1 MSTRK
6 CLISYKVKSIQQRQ
20 LQEWDWEDSILIW
33 FFPRSSLFLII
44 IFLLSI
50 RLDTERSWCSQR
62 TSQIREN
69 FSEVEH
75 FDEKE
80 SPAVSVSSRTGS
92 LVYVN
97 EKHLVVPKVT
107 SHSSLGDRERNTEP
121 EKPLLRTRSTPKL
134 SKSGPTIRARKGIHY
149 FRNDLRK
156 NYNMNVELTSRSE
169 IQNIIFLFH

>member
-1 MSTRK
+1 M
-6 CLISYKVKSIQQRQ
+6 LDQ
-20 LQEWDWEDSILIW
+20 LQSQVNSTETASGMRFRGFLTYLILYLCLVA
-33 FFPRSSLFLII
+33 LFKHMFLQY
-44 IFLLSI
+44 IFHTIKI

-69 FSEVEH
+69 FSEVEDFH
-75 FDEKE
+75 EKE

-134 SKSGPTIRARKGIHY
+134 SKSGPTIRARNGIYY
-149 FRNDLRK
+149 FRNDR
-156 NYNMNVELTSRSE
+156 
-169 IQNIIFLFH
+169 